1 MLHRFLLLTSP
12 NRMFSELLKG
22 LRLRMPV
29 LPSWLLTS
37 LCVRLLSKI
46 MAAGFARSQAEL
58 CFCDPA
64 FHQMFSYGVS
74 IDALL
79 NFSSLQIQIF

>member
-1 MLHRFLLLTSP
+1 MLRRFLLLISP

-22 LRLRMPV
+22 LRLRMPA

-37 LCVRLLSKI
+37 LCVCLLSKNV
-46 MAAGFARSQAEL
+46 AAGFARSWAEL

-64 FHQMFSYGVS
+64 LGQMLSYCVS
-74 IDALL
+74 IDALH
-79 NFSSLQIQIF
+79 NFSSLQIEFF